1 MRLPQQDQSH
11 ASIRVAQQSDVLAEI
26 NTALIIFAAEQKT
39 CRAGSAVGWRSG
51 PLSAQMS
58 GTVVDGAKI
67 EPSQKHQPDHKL
79 LQ

>member
-11 ASIRVAQQSDVLAEI
+11 ASIRVVQQSDVVAAR

-39 CRAGSAVGWRSG
+39 CHAGSAVGWRSG
-51 PLSAQMS
+51 LLSAQMT
-58 GTVVDGAKI
+58 GRGFDGAKI
-67 EPSQKHQPDHKL
+67 EPALSNQPDNKL